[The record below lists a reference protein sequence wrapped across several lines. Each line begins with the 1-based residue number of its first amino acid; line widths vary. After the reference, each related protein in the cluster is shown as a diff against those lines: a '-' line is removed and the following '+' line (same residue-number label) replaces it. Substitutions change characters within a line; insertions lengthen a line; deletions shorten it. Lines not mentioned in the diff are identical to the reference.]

1 MKKTI
6 ENERKLRMDANE
18 LLIKFMLI
26 VENHSIANIKFNFTA
41 SKRKIRERILCINKF
56 GMKK

>member
-1 MKKTI
+1 MKKMV
-6 ENERKLRMDANE
+6 ENEMKLRMDVNE

-26 VENHSIANIKFNFTA
+26 VENHRTGYIKFNFTA
-41 SKRKIRERILCINKF
+41 SKRKIKERILCINKF

>member
-1 MKKTI
+1 MKNMP
-6 ENERKLRMDANE
+6 ENERKLRVDANE
-18 LLIKFMLI
+18 FLIKSTLS
-26 VENHSIANIKFNFTA
+26 VESHRTGNIKFNFTA